1 MGSAAILSCMMSAVG
16 STTTG
21 CDGGMLELELEDIE
35 VVVGSVLV
43 DEDDVEVVCFVRG
56 ALY

>member
-1 MGSAAILSCMMSAVG
+1 MSAVG